1 MSTGTNLDE
10 EAVLAAARGLIVRRG
25 PAARDEAAARA
36 AELERQ
42 ARWPEHALAVR
53 VLNAVEKLLG

>member
-1 MSTGTNLDE
+1 MFSGTNLDE
-10 EAVLAAARGLIVRRG
+10 ETVLAAATELIVRRG
-25 PAARDEAAARA
+25 PAAKDEAARRA
-36 AELERQ
+36 ADLERQ